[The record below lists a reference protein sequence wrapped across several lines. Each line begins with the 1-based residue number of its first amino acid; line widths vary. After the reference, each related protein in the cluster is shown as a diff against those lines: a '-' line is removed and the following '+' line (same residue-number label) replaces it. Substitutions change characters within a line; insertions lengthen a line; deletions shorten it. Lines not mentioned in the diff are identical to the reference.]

1 MCVTYS
7 WTAEIFMP
15 TSLAEARPAAR
26 SLCTKDA
33 CLSSLTMGCGSSK
46 PEIGK
51 SIMVDG
57 KVYHL
62 AYVNTDD
69 PSYGTKYVEG
79 PPPQAQKKRAGFS
92 FRYTSNRYTSNRR
105 TDNRATDNR

>member
-57 KVYHL
+57 KEYHL
-62 AYVNTDD
+62 AYVNPDD

-92 FRYTSNRYTSNRR
+92 FRYTSNRHTSNRR

>member
-1 MCVTYS
+1 
-7 WTAEIFMP
+7 
-15 TSLAEARPAAR
+15 
-26 SLCTKDA
+26 
-33 CLSSLTMGCGSSK
+33 MGCGSSK

-57 KVYHL
+57 KEHHL
-62 AYVNTDD
+62 AYVNPDD

-79 PPPQAQKKRAGFS
+79 PPPQAQQTRAGSS
-92 FRYTSNRYTSNRR
+92 FRYTSKRDTSNRS